1 MKKKVLS
8 FVLSLLLIASTAV
21 IGVSA
26 ETTESSTIIT
36 FEQPKDWTDFK
47 NMYCHIWMYND
58 DGSVMWPAWQSRLEK
73 MTDNGDGTW
82 SYDVSKLG
90 ENVINP
96 EKGASYGVVFS
107 NDKGYQTY
115 HLVFG
120 ADCLGDTAYVT
131 GDKIEHPYDSTKTT
145 IDVKWRNHSYGTE
158 KAISSTGL
166 SILGSTL
173 PEGETDAIMMAKWL
187 ETHYEDFPVRP
198 NVKSLLE
205 KLDVTAEEVYA
216 EVLKVTEEN
225 KYDKEEARQACK
237 IILGLADVLPYS
249 TKLDVYCINK
259 DTGEETK
266 GSMVYY
272 EEMYVAKY
280 VYEYLKAGKYTFK
293 VVDPETLTEIE
304 SIGTDYSENDV
315 NGVEVNFDFATGC
328 IRFRYGVVLPSF
340 TVDNLETEVDNFV
353 EETQSGSIYKEE
365 TKIAFDLAVEE
376 ANKVIAK
383 DSPTQEEIDN
393 AYSNVNEAFNSLEA
407 IGWVDSTP
415 YLVGDSD
422 ESGDVNI
429 VDATNVQ
436 MYVAKLSESDTMN
449 CYSDVDVDFDL
460 SIKDATMI
468 QCYCAKLDSS
478 CGNVGAETFDYY
490 YDDLYN

>member
-1 MKKKVLS
+1 M
-8 FVLSLLLIASTAV
+8 
-21 IGVSA
+21 
-26 ETTESSTIIT
+26 
-36 FEQPKDWTDFK
+36 
-47 NMYCHIWMYND
+47 
-58 DGSVMWPAWQSRLEK
+58 
-73 MTDNGDGTW
+73 
-82 SYDVSKLG
+82 
-90 ENVINP
+90 
-96 EKGASYGVVFS
+96 
-107 NDKGYQTY
+107 
-115 HLVFG
+115 
-120 ADCLGDTAYVT
+120 
-131 GDKIEHPYDSTKTT
+131 
-145 IDVKWRNHSYGTE
+145 
-158 KAISSTGL
+158 
-166 SILGSTL
+166 
-173 PEGETDAIMMAKWL
+173 
-187 ETHYEDFPVRP
+187 
-198 NVKSLLE
+198 
-205 KLDVTAEEVYA
+205 DVTAEEVYA
-216 EVLKVTEEN
+216 EVLKVTEDN

-237 IILGLADVLPYS
+237 IILGLSDVLPYS
-249 TKLDVYCINK
+249 TKLDVYCINN

-280 VYEYLKAGKYTFK
+280 VYEHLKAGKYTFK

-353 EETQSGSIYKEE
+353 EETQSGSIYKED

-393 AYSNVNEAFNSLEA
+393 AYTDVYTAFSQLEI

-468 QCYCAKLDSS
+468 QCYCAKLDGAS
-478 CGNVGAETFDYY
+478 GNVGTDTFDYY